1 MAHCHEAAEA
11 RRHQLCHSGNHGK
24 IYWLKIK
31 HNNMKKIAV
40 FGAGGFGREVKMLID
55 QVNDR
60 GATYE
65 FVGFFDDS
73 EPKGKMINGY
83 PVLGGRKELNEYP
96 EELCIAYAVGNPA
109 TKKKIVD
116 SLTNSKISTPTLV
129 HPSVYIGKD
138 DVAIGEGC
146 IICAGCIIT
155 VNIRIGNFVILN
167 LGCTVGH
174 DTVIEDHASFMPSVN
189 ISGEVVIREGVY
201 AGTGAKIINQLE
213 IGAYTIIGAG
223 AVVSKTLPEYCT
235 AVGIPAKP
243 IKFHNV
249 VNN

>member
-1 MAHCHEAAEA
+1 
-11 RRHQLCHSGNHGK
+11 
-24 IYWLKIK
+24 
-31 HNNMKKIAV
+31 MKKIAV

-55 QVNDR
+55 QINEKTT
-60 GATYE
+60 TYE
-65 FVGFFDDS
+65 FVGFFDDG

-83 PVLGGRKELNEYP
+83 PVLGGKDELNNYP
-96 EELCIAYAVGNPA
+96 EELCMAYAVGNPS

-116 SLTNSKISTPTLV
+116 SITNDKISNPVLI
-129 HPSVYIGKD
+129 HPNVYVGKD
-138 DVAIGEGC
+138 DVSIGEGC
-146 IICAGCIIT
+146 IICASCVIT
-155 VNIRIGNFVILN
+155 VNIRIGRFVILN

-174 DTVIEDHASFMPSVN
+174 DTIIEDYASFMPSVN
-189 ISGEVVIREGVY
+189 ISGEVLIKEGVY

-213 IGAYTIIGAG
+213 IGLYTVVGAG
-223 AVVSKTLPEYCT
+223 AVVSKTLPDYCT